1 MTVSKKGGLG
11 RGLAALLENSDTD
24 ITSTENKPVG
34 TVSEI
39 EISQIEA
46 NPFQPRNDFDRQA
59 LDELAESI
67 KVHGVIQP
75 ITVRKMGFDKYQIIS
90 GERRTRASIQAGLTR
105 IPAYIRLA
113 NDQEM
118 LEMALIE
125 NIQRQDLNAVEV
137 ALSYKRLIDECSLT
151 QEQVADRVGKER
163 STVANYLRLLRL
175 PDEIQAAIRDGALSM
190 GHARAIISIDDED
203 QQMFIF
209 NQIKEGSLSVRRA
222 EELVRSHKNSE
233 PIGKIEP
240 SKRIKNSDGLML
252 NDYTIHQKTLSNQ
265 YQSKVTLKAND
276 DGKGTLQF
284 HFENLQELQRLIDM
298 LEH

>member
-1 MTVSKKGGLG
+1 MTVTKKGGLG

-34 TVSEI
+34 SVSEI
-39 EISQIEA
+39 DISQIEA

-59 LDELAESI
+59 LNELAESI

-75 ITVRKMGFDKYQIIS
+75 ITVRKMGFDKFQIIS
-90 GERRTRASIQAGLTR
+90 GERRTRASIQAGLTK

-125 NIQRQDLNAVEV
+125 NIQRQDLNAIEV
-137 ALSYKRLIDECSLT
+137 ALSYKRLIDECTLT

-222 EELVRSHKNSE
+222 EELVRTHKGN
-233 PIGKIEP
+233 EP
-240 SKRIKNSDGLML
+240 SIKSVLPNRTKNSDGLML
-252 NDYTIHQKTLSNQ
+252 NDYTIHQKTLSSQ
-265 YQSKVTLKAND
+265 YNSKVTLKAND
-276 DGKGTLQF
+276 EGRGSLQF
-284 HFENLQELQRLIDM
+284 HFDNLQELQRLIDM
-298 LEH
+298 LEN

>member
-1 MTVSKKGGLG
+1 MTVTKKGGLG

-34 TVSEI
+34 SVSEI
-39 EISQIEA
+39 DISQIEA

-75 ITVRKMGFDKYQIIS
+75 ITVRKMGFDKFQIIS
-90 GERRTRASIQAGLTR
+90 GERRTRASIQAGLTK

-125 NIQRQDLNAVEV
+125 NIQRQDLNAIEV
-137 ALSYKRLIDECSLT
+137 ALSYKRLIDECTLT

-222 EELVRSHKNSE
+222 EELVRTHKGNE
-233 PIGKIEP
+233 PNTKLVVP
-240 SKRIKNSDGLML
+240 KRIKNSDGLML
-252 NDYTIHQKTLSNQ
+252 NDYTIHQKTLSSQ
-265 YQSKVTLKAND
+265 YSSKVTLKAND
-276 DGKGTLQF
+276 EGRGSLQF
-284 HFENLQELQRLIDM
+284 HFDNLQELQRLIDM
-298 LEH
+298 LEN